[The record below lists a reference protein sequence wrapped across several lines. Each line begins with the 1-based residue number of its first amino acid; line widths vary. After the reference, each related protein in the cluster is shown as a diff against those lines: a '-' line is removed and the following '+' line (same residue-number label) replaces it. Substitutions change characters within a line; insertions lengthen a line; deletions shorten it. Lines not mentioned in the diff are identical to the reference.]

1 MRWLLRILIL
11 AGVLQAILGVGVA
24 LADTVIQIEIT
35 ATGNASAS
43 CPTVLTATP
52 SSDYLINLTW
62 VNATGN
68 DTLGTVIRVDYGAY
82 PASPTAGDLVYSG
95 NGTSTTHS
103 VNMGVL
109 TEDIYYRAWT
119 IYAGPTYSVCYTS
132 ATVEVPGVAPTGGVI
147 FDTQGLTDMAD
158 LMRVGLILGFPIL
171 FGLIGV
177 LRASLTGYV
186 VGVVGLCLA
195 TTYIWDGVGTMLGIP
210 MLLVIFGLLMS
221 AMRNALSEGL
231 RIF

>member
-1 MRWLLRILIL
+1 MRWLRILIL

-24 LADTVIQIEIT
+24 LADTFIQMEIT

-43 CPTVLTATP
+43 CPSALTATP

-62 VNATGN
+62 ENATGN

-82 PASPTAGDLVYSG
+82 PTGPTSGDLVYSG

-103 VNMGVL
+103 VNLGVL

-132 ATVEVPGVAPTGGVI
+132 AMVEVPGVAPGTGGTIDMSEIADILRLGQYLALPALLVVLCFWKRNIVAFIAAIMALGLVLPYLADDFGNYMVI
-147 FDTQGLTDMAD
+147 PAVL
-158 LMRVGLILGFPIL
+158 LMVGL
-171 FGLIGV
+171 
-177 LRASLTGYV
+177 A
-186 VGVVGLCLA
+186 
-195 TTYIWDGVGTMLGIP
+195 
-210 MLLVIFGLLMS
+210 LMFVRD
-221 AMRNALSEGL
+221 AWEREVEL
-231 RIF
+231 